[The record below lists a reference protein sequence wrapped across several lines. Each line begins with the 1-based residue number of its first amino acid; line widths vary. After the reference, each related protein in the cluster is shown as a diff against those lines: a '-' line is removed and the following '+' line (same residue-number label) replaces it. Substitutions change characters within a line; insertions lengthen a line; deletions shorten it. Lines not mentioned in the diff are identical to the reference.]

1 MIAERI
7 TAADLSVS
15 LDKAMRIASLLS
27 NIQFADL
34 WRAQGGTPAIWQIRD
49 HDKVI
54 AALLGVEFRFSPL
67 TRFQAMPD
75 GLYARPWIDA
85 AISLRRSDILEA
97 LTQGIS
103 RHSYARTH
111 LADLDAELDPGKD
124 WSRLDCETTMV
135 EIADPAWE
143 PPDPTIR
150 SEIRKAEREGI
161 VVTPFDSTKHMT
173 GFLTLMQQTESRHGR
188 QPKYSSQFYREL
200 AGLAESDDRIQW
212 IVAERGDE
220 LAASHIYLLDRD
232 TALYWQAHFDKK
244 YSFLKPNQY
253 MLALIAAQL
262 RPRGI
267 RKLNLGSSSGGSES
281 LQAYKEKWGGVTHP
295 YPLHQKYSFLGKL
308 W

>member
-7 TAADLSVS
+7 SAADLSVP
-15 LDKAMRIASLLS
+15 LDKAMRVASLFS

-34 WRAQGGTPAIWQIRD
+34 WRAQGGTPAIWQVCD
-49 HDKVI
+49 HDKII

-67 TRFQAMPD
+67 TRFQSMPD
-75 GLYARPWIDA
+75 GLYARPWIDP
-85 AISLRRSDILEA
+85 AISSRRSDIFEA
-97 LTQGIS
+97 LTRGIS
-103 RHSYARTH
+103 NHSYAKTYI
-111 LADLDAELDPGKD
+111 ADLDTELDPGKD
-124 WSRLDCETTMV
+124 WNRVECETTIV
-135 EIADPAWE
+135 DISDPTWE
-143 PPDPTIR
+143 PPDATIR

-161 VVTPFDSTKHMT
+161 VVTPFDSSKHMT
-173 GFLTLMQQTESRHGR
+173 GFLRLMRQTESRHGR
-188 QPKYSSQFYREL
+188 QPKYREQFYREL
-200 AGLAESDDRIQW
+200 ATLAQAEDRIQW
-212 IVAERGDE
+212 IVAGRGDE

-253 MLALIAAQL
+253 MLAGMAAQL

-281 LQAYKEKWGGVTHP
+281 LQSYKEKWGGTIYS
-295 YPLHQKYSFLGKL
+295 YPLHKRQSLLGKL